1 MRFIFL
7 SFLTFC
13 LIACKSSPQTPE
25 LVGLA
30 YLANKPFR
38 LDVARVEVVK
48 QYQSSSEPPHVENDL
63 PVPPV
68 TMVQQWVRDRLFT
81 YGNKGYAVVTIED
94 ASATETPV
102 KGGSEHY
109 EAKLAIKVEV
119 FDDEGRSK
127 GSCYAR
133 AQGSQSTMSNM
144 TIGQRRKLWIHLME
158 SIMNQL
164 DAELSQSMNMNLK
177 KYLLES

>member
-7 SFLTFC
+7 SVFMVC
-13 LIACKSSPQTPE
+13 LVSCRPSPQTPE

-48 QYQSSSEPPHVENDL
+48 QYQSSSVPPHVENDL

-68 TMVQQWVRDRLFT
+68 AMVQQWVRDRLFT
-81 YGNKGYAVVTIED
+81 YGNKGYAVITIED
-94 ASATETPV
+94 ASATETRL
-102 KGGSEHY
+102 KNNAEQY
-109 EAKLAIKVEV
+109 DAKLAIKIEV
-119 FDDEGRSK
+119 FNDEGKSK

-133 AQGSQSTMSNM
+133 AQGSQATVDSM
-144 TIGQRRKLWIHLME
+144 TVGQRRKLWIHLME
-158 SIMNQL
+158 SVMNQL
-164 DAELSQSMNMNLK
+164 DAELSQSINTHLK
-177 KYLLES
+177 QYLLDS